1 MRYLT
6 RDIPYSRDTHT
17 AHGHTAPP
25 YYRRKA
31 VLWWSASRNA
41 RAGRGLLECG
51 VGQRLR
57 EESATR
63 SSDLR
68 LFRLA
73 AAPPTPT
80 TLGREYGVSLCLN
93 VQLNALRSCQAHTR
107 VRVAARAR
115 LERGGSAQRVWA
127 ATLTA
132 SLVTRATCSA
142 RPEGDS
148 N

>member
-6 RDIPYSRDTHT
+6 RDIHGTRTRLTGTRRLHTTDAEPFCGGRPRGTHELG
-17 AHGHTAPP
+17 AACSNV
-25 YYRRKA
+25 A
-31 VLWWSASRNA
+31 LAEV
-41 RAGRGLLECG
+41 E
-51 VGQRLR
+51 RLR

-80 TLGREYGVSLCLN
+80 TLGREYGVSLCLD

-107 VRVAARAR
+107 VRLAARAR

-127 ATLTA
+127 AALTA